1 MADLR
6 LANPSEPGRSQ
17 GQAGRRTSSHRT
29 MAGALLLASLLGLCQ
44 PPQARAANEEQLM
57 RLLQRG
63 SCPGCKLQDADLVQA
78 DLRDADLR
86 RARLQRANL
95 SGAMLDGARLSG
107 ADLSFT
113 SLKGASLRGADLRGA
128 RLEGTDLRSSDL
140 SGAQIDPGALSRAY
154 WSQARGLGPG
164 NLSYAQLHNA
174 GVEAS
179 QAGNAPK
186 AEDFF
191 SQAISQRPDA
201 AISWLARGIVRNEQG
216 KTDLAAQD
224 FRYAAALYGQQ
235 GEELTAKKLTE
246 AAIAMEKPARKP
258 KGGNGTGSAFLDG
271 TSSLIQGLA
280 PIALK
285 LLPLMLL

>member
-1 MADLR
+1 MLQLRFR
-6 LANPSEPGRSQ
+6 LA
-17 GQAGRRTSSHRT
+17 
-29 MAGALLLASLLGLCQ
+29 
-44 PPQARAANEEQLM
+44 
-57 RLLQRG
+57 
-63 SCPGCKLQDADLVQA
+63 
-78 DLRDADLR
+78 
-86 RARLQRANL
+86 
-95 SGAMLDGARLSG
+95 G

-140 SGAQIDPGALSRAY
+140 SGAQLDPGALSRAY
-154 WSQARGLGPG
+154 WSQARGLEPG
-164 NLSYAQLHNA
+164 TLSYAQLHNA

-179 QAGNAPK
+179 MAGNALK

-191 SQAISQRPDA
+191 AQAIRERPEA

-224 FRYAAALYGQQ
+224 FRYAAALYAQLGDT
-235 GEELTAKKLTE
+235 ETAKKLMD
-246 AAIAMEKPARKP
+246 AAIAMERPARKA
-258 KGGNGTGSAFLDG
+258 KGGNGTGSALLEG

>member
-1 MADLR
+1 MAQQGIGSGAAASRHPRVPHRPVLPLMVATLVG
-6 LANPSEPGRSQ
+6 LALPWSA
-17 GQAGRRTSSHRT
+17 QA
-29 MAGALLLASLLGLCQ
+29 AST
-44 PPQARAANEEQLM
+44 EQLM

-63 SCPGCKLQDADLVQA
+63 SCPDCKLQDADLVQA

-95 SGAMLDGARLSG
+95 SGARLDGARLVG

-128 RLEGTDLRSSDL
+128 RLEGTDLRASDL
-140 SGAQIDPGALSRAY
+140 SGAQLDPGALARAY
-154 WSQARGLGPG
+154 WSQARGLQPG
-164 NLSYAQLHNA
+164 TLTYAQLHNA

-179 QAGNAPK
+179 QGGNAPR

-191 SQAISQRPDA
+191 GQAITLQPDA

-216 KTDLAAQD
+216 KTALAAQD
-224 FRYAAALYGQQ
+224 FRYAAALYTQQ
-235 GEELTAKKLTE
+235 GDAETAKKLTE
-246 AAIAMEKPARKP
+246 AAIAMEKPAPRP
-258 KGGNGTGSAFLDG
+258 KGGNGTGSAFLTGASD
-271 TSSLIQGLA
+271 LMQGLA
-280 PIALK
+280 PLALK